1 MARFKPFGYGAIAA
15 VLVEISLIHQKA
27 KLIREGDEFFVAA
40 AGRRSVPHPLAVLDG
55 MKEIR
60 NGFSAHRVT
69 SPFLPAV
76 PRRSL
81 QQ

>member
-1 MARFKPFGYGAIAA
+1 MARLKPFGYGAIAA

-27 KLIREGDEFFVAA
+27 KLIREGDEFIVTAT
-40 AGRRSVPHPLAVLDG
+40 GRRSIPHPLAVLDG

-69 SPFLPAV
+69 NPFLPAV